1 MKQQSA
7 KIRES
12 STVPILEINY
22 RKQTK
27 KKKDKCSQNIQ
38 RSGGGGKISTIIR
51 EPKIHTVISQEYP
64 S

>member
-27 KKKDKCSQNIQ
+27 KKMTNAAKTSKGVVV
-38 RSGGGGKISTIIR
+38 GGR
-51 EPKIHTVISQEYP
+51 
-64 S
+64 